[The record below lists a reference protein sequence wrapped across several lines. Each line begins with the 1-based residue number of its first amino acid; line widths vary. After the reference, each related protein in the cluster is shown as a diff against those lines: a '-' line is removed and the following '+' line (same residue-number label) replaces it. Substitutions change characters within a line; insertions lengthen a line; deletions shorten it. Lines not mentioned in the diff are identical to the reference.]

1 MKPDK
6 KIKIIVNGLEEV
18 VSENSSLA
26 DLITLFKEEDVH
38 LIVELN
44 GRYIYS
50 EDYSAQKVKEGDC
63 LEFIHPNIGG

>member
-6 KIKIIVNGLEEV
+6 KIKIIVNGLGEV

-44 GRYIYS
+44 GRFIYS
-50 EDYSAQKVKEGDC
+50 EDYSSQKVKEGDC

>member
-6 KIKIIVNGLEEV
+6 KIKIIVNGLEEM

-26 DLITLFKEEDVH
+26 DLITFFNEEDVH
-38 LIVELN
+38 LIAELN
-44 GRYIYS
+44 GRFIYS
-50 EDYSAQKVKEGDC
+50 EDYPSQKVKEGDC

>member
-18 VSENSSLA
+18 VPERSSIT
-26 DLITLFKEEDVH
+26 DLITFFNEEDVH

-44 GRYIYS
+44 GRFIYS
-50 EDYSAQKVKEGDC
+50 EDYTHQRVKEGDC

>member
-6 KIKIIVNGLEEV
+6 KIKIILNGLGEV
-18 VSENSSLA
+18 VPQNSSLA
-26 DLITLFKEEDVH
+26 DLITLFNEEDVH

-44 GRYIYS
+44 GRFIYPKN
-50 EDYSAQKVKEGDC
+50 YTHQKVKEGDC

>member
-6 KIKIIVNGLEEV
+6 KIKIIVNGLGELVPER
-18 VSENSSLA
+18 SILS
-26 DLITLFKEEDVH
+26 DLITLFNEEDVH

-44 GRYIYS
+44 GRFIYS
-50 EDYSAQKVKEGDC
+50 EDYNRQRVKEGDC

>member
-6 KIKIIVNGLEEV
+6 RIKILVNGLGEMV
-18 VSENSSLA
+18 PINSSLN
-26 DLITLFKEEDVH
+26 DLITLFNEDDVH

-44 GRYIYS
+44 GRFIYS
-50 EDYSAQKVKEGDC
+50 EDYTHQRVKEGDC

>member
-18 VSENSSLA
+18 VPERSSIN
-26 DLITLFKEEDVH
+26 DLITLFDEEDVH

-44 GRYIYS
+44 GRFIYS
-50 EDYSAQKVKEGDC
+50 EDYTHQRVKEGDS

>member
-1 MKPDK
+1 LKPDK

-26 DLITLFKEEDVH
+26 DLITLFNEEDIH

-44 GRYIYS
+44 GRFIYS
-50 EDYSAQKVKEGDC
+50 EHYSHQKVKESDC